1 MAIKTHGTMLALQE
15 RRKTESTNLQLQ
27 AMIKPHVD
35 AGGQQSI
42 KNVPLWVAEAIMNF
56 HPTAL
61 SHRVSLEMQKCS
73 DEQLRA
79 IVLGHPRALQM
90 VSQLLERASDEELKA
105 LMPHI
110 EGRMLSPCP
119 EKQVAV
125 PGDAELERKN
135 AEQEQKIAER
145 DRKIEELM
153 RKNEKLE
160 QKIAKLQAQVD
171 AKDDFLNAL
180 TNDMAGMDMKKS
192 PEEDPEEARQRQA
205 LEKEVAE
212 GCNLSKTFEATKV
225 EMPENNADGYR
236 NSQLVKV
243 RGASKDPWRGGI
255 ITKTT
260 SHQVTVATLLGDD
273 LDFTVKK
280 TNAKKLNI
288 ESMTATE
295 ALLYKNNLKEIRRRL
310 ALHESKKALD
320 EAKAKKSAG
329 GKKGILAEFL

>member
-1 MAIKTHGTMLALQE
+1 
-15 RRKTESTNLQLQ
+15 
-27 AMIKPHVD
+27 
-35 AGGQQSI
+35 
-42 KNVPLWVAEAIMNF
+42 
-56 HPTAL
+56 
-61 SHRVSLEMQKCS
+61 MQKCS

-110 EGRMLSPCP
+110 EGRMFSPCP

-125 PGDAELERKN
+125 PGDAEQER
-135 AEQEQKIAER
+135 KIAER

-260 SHQVTVATLLGDD
+260 SHQVT
-273 LDFTVKK
+273 
-280 TNAKKLNI
+280 
-288 ESMTATE
+288 
-295 ALLYKNNLKEIRRRL
+295 
-310 ALHESKKALD
+310 
-320 EAKAKKSAG
+320 
-329 GKKGILAEFL
+329 

>member
-1 MAIKTHGTMLALQE
+1 MGTQTVVQTGMANNQKIAKLTGGKHRVAIKTHGTMLALQE

-110 EGRMLSPCP
+110 EDRMLFLCP

-135 AEQEQKIAER
+135 AEQEQKIAKR
-145 DRKIEELM
+145 
-153 RKNEKLE
+153 
-160 QKIAKLQAQVD
+160 QAQVD

-180 TNDMAGMDMKKS
+180 TNDMAGMDMKKL

-212 GCNLSKTFEATKV
+212 GCNLSKAFEATKV

-260 SHQVTVATLLGDD
+260 SHQV
-273 LDFTVKK
+273 
-280 TNAKKLNI
+280 NI

-295 ALLYKNNLKEIRRRL
+295 ALLYKNNSKEIRRRL